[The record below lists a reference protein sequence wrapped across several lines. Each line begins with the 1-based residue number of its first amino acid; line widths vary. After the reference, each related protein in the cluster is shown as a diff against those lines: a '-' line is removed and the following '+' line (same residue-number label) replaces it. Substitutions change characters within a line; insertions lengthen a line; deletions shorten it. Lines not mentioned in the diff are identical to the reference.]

1 MARRTAFA
9 RRYAEAAF
17 ELAQRE
23 RALEAWRDDLDLAA
37 ALIGDERVAHFLDN
51 PARPLAE
58 RSAVVD
64 ELLGKRVARGV
75 RNMVMLLAQRGRIE
89 LLPAVVRE
97 FRRLYNEQAGVVTA
111 VVTSAAPL
119 TDEEVAA
126 VRSRVEDMTGAKVE
140 LELVVDEKLI
150 GGLSVRVGDQ
160 LIDASVRGRL
170 ERLREQLMAGAF

>member
-1 MARRTAFA
+1 MARRTASA

-37 ALIGDERVAHFLDN
+37 ALIGDERVARFLDN
-51 PARPLAE
+51 PARSLAE
-58 RSAVVD
+58 RSALVD
-64 ELLGKRVARGV
+64 ELLGSRVARGV
-75 RNMVMLLAQRGRIE
+75 RNLVMLLAQRGRIE

-97 FRRLYNEQAGVVTA
+97 FTRLYNEQAGVATA

-119 TDEEVAA
+119 TDDEVAA
-126 VRSRVEDMTGAKVE
+126 VRSRVEAMTGAKVE

-150 GGLSVRVGDQ
+150 GGISVRVGDQ

-170 ERLREQLMAGAF
+170 ERLREQLLAGAR